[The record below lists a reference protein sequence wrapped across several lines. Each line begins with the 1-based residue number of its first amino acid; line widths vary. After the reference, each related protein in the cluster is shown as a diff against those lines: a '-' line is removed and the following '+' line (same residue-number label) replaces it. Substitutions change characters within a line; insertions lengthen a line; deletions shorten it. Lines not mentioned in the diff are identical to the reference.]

1 MMAAYRNQ
9 SLLEL
14 EQDIKTDVV
23 LNMLKH
29 TPYIHIG
36 RRKIKMMNVVVLKK
50 DNTSHIVGLPAFNHD
65 INWNYDQYVPL
76 KEIIL
81 ENDKLVFGRVVSGLN
96 LIVTFHGG
104 LKNGISKFNTVS
116 KDIGEYQ
123 LFGKIESLVVTTTG
137 NRITF

>member
-1 MMAAYRNQ
+1 MQNSLFKDTLCDEALLMA
-9 SLLEL
+9 
-14 EQDIKTDVV
+14 
-23 LNMLKH
+23 LKH

-50 DNTSHIVGLPAFNHD
+50 ENTTHIVGLPVFDHD
-65 INWNYDQYVPL
+65 INWTYDQYVPL

-81 ENDKLVFGRVVSGLN
+81 DKDKLTLGRIVSGLN

-104 LKNGISKFNTVS
+104 LKNAIRKFNTVS
-116 KDIGEYQ
+116 KDIGDYQ

-137 NRITF
+137 NRVTF